1 MAAAPPVEPNST
13 PMRTA
18 SRARFELELEF
29 VQALANPFY
38 LENLAS
44 EGLLED
50 QAFINYLQYLQYWR
64 KSEYA
69 RFIVYPHCL
78 HFLELLQHEQ
88 FRNELKNPVTRMRLE
103 HYQFEHWRT
112 WRSGPPQPTEEQ
124 QPQAADEAK
133 TPGLANPSTT
143 PGPGRNSATPGPGRG
158 SATPAVSRRGS
169 THTSDGQAATRSR
182 SRRKGLF
189 SRDNQHKSDP
199 LLDKD
204 PHVLAARDKLAAA
217 ERAEQEADRAL
228 EHARRTVIEA
238 RDHCKQLESQAVEE
252 ARLAKA
258 KRSEAKGLGKQARGL
273 GRHS

>member
-1 MAAAPPVEPNST
+1 MATAAGRLWTGSGSTTMAAVEPNST

-18 SRARFELELEF
+18 NRARFELELEF

-88 FRNELKNPVTRMRLE
+88 FRNELKNPLTRMRLE

-112 WRSGPPQPTEEQ
+112 WYVPIVLKLHIRFMSLTKLHLGVLVRFRLRLQMNN
-124 QPQAADEAK
+124 
-133 TPGLANPSTT
+133 NP
-143 PGPGRNSATPGPGRG
+143 
-158 SATPAVSRRGS
+158 
-169 THTSDGQAATRSR
+169 
-182 SRRKGLF
+182 
-189 SRDNQHKSDP
+189 
-199 LLDKD
+199 
-204 PHVLAARDKLAAA
+204 
-217 ERAEQEADRAL
+217 
-228 EHARRTVIEA
+228 
-238 RDHCKQLESQAVEE
+238 
-252 ARLAKA
+252 
-258 KRSEAKGLGKQARGL
+258 
-273 GRHS
+273 

>member
-1 MAAAPPVEPNST
+1 MAAVEPNST

-18 SRARFELELEF
+18 NRARFELELEF

-88 FRNELKNPVTRMRLE
+88 FRNELKNPLTRMRLE

-112 WRSGPPQPTEEQ
+112 WRSGPPPPPPADEPQPV
-124 QPQAADEAK
+124 DEAK
-133 TPGLANPSTT
+133 TPGPAHPSTTPGPGQTSTT

-158 SATPAVSRRGS
+158 TATPAVSRRGS
-169 THTSDGQAATRSR
+169 LHPGASVPMA
-182 SRRKGLF
+182 GLNGG
-189 SRDNQHKSDP
+189 S
-199 LLDKD
+199 
-204 PHVLAARDKLAAA
+204 
-217 ERAEQEADRAL
+217 
-228 EHARRTVIEA
+228 TI
-238 RDHCKQLESQAVEE
+238 
-252 ARLAKA
+252 
-258 KRSEAKGLGKQARGL
+258 GT
-273 GRHS
+273 

>member
-1 MAAAPPVEPNST
+1 MLEQALPQNDACNVAPSRLGVCEHRVKSTTMAVPVEPNST

-18 SRARFELELEF
+18 NRARFELELEF

-50 QAFINYLQYLQYWR
+50 QAFINYIQYLQYWR

-112 WRSGPPQPTEEQ
+112 WRSGPPPPTEEQ
-124 QPQAADEAK
+124 QPQAADDAK
-133 TPGLANPSTT
+133 TPGPVNPSTT

-169 THTSDGQAATRSR
+169 LHPGASVPTT
-182 SRRKGLF
+182 GL
-189 SRDNQHKSDP
+189 NGAP
-199 LLDKD
+199 
-204 PHVLAARDKLAAA
+204 A
-217 ERAEQEADRAL
+217 
-228 EHARRTVIEA
+228 
-238 RDHCKQLESQAVEE
+238 
-252 ARLAKA
+252 
-258 KRSEAKGLGKQARGL
+258 
-273 GRHS
+273 